1 MPGGGGARI
10 VRTLFARWL
19 CVYISVHV
27 CVCVGWVQRADGGCD
42 GSDGSVARLL
52 ARRAGPH
59 AQRTVRPIRPA
70 CRGTRPAPIL
80 PDRVVYFSTLF
91 ITARLSGRSRTL
103 MGSDELSLALPVAAL
118 NSLRRV
124 ADKMLLYFL
133 SENIL
138 ISLLSRHG
146 AHVSY
151 SRAYFLKGVA

>member
-1 MPGGGGARI
+1 
-10 VRTLFARWL
+10 
-19 CVYISVHV
+19 
-27 CVCVGWVQRADGGCD
+27 
-42 GSDGSVARLL
+42 
-52 ARRAGPH
+52 
-59 AQRTVRPIRPA
+59 
-70 CRGTRPAPIL
+70 
-80 PDRVVYFSTLF
+80 
-91 ITARLSGRSRTL
+91 

-151 SRAYFLKGVA
+151 SRAYFLKVVA